1 MDKPKMTAAEAARQL
16 RQPAGEGGIMM
27 GIQMNKSNRLLY
39 EMTLDFLSLHQ
50 GDELL
55 EIGMGNGHFVPELF
69 EEEPGI
75 RYTGI
80 DLSDVMVAEAE
91 KLNEAL
97 IAAGNVIFH
106 CAPAEKMPV
115 QDAHYSKVFGVNVLY
130 FWDQPEVTLKEIHR
144 ILRLGGDLVLAFRSR
159 ATMEQLPFVDH
170 GFTLYDVETAQALLQ
185 NNGFNVTDVITAI
198 EPPKQAAD
206 GSQLVQLENICMR
219 GVKI

>member
-16 RQPAGEGGIMM
+16 RQPAGEGGISM

-39 EMTLDFLSLHQ
+39 EMTLDFLSLHE
-50 GDELL
+50 GDALL
-55 EIGMGNGHFVPELF
+55 EIGMGNGHFVGELF

-80 DLSDVMVAEAE
+80 DLSDVMVAEA
-91 KLNEAL
+91 KKINEAR
-97 IAAGNVIFH
+97 IAEGNVAFH
-106 CAPAEKMPV
+106 CAAAEQMPV
-115 QDAHYSKVFGVNVLY
+115 PEAHYSKVFGVNVLY
-130 FWDQPEVTLKEIHR
+130 FWDQPVLTLKEIHR
-144 ILRLGGDLVLAFRSR
+144 VLRLGGDLVLAFRSK
-159 ATMEQLPFVDH
+159 ATMEQLAFVDH
-170 GFTLYDVETAQALLQ
+170 GFTLYDVESAQALLE

-206 GSQLVQLENICMR
+206 GSQLVQLENICIR